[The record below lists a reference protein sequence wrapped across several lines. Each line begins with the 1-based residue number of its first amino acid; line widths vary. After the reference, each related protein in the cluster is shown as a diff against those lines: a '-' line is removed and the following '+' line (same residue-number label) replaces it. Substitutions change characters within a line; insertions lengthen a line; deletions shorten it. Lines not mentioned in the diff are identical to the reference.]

1 MTTGR
6 INQVPI
12 VRFPWRRHSVT
23 LQVYLATNPGKN
35 NTEPPGLPLFTGR
48 AAGDQGTFLSKFQ
61 ALLDQA
67 VYPGAFT
74 LLH

>member
-6 INQVPI
+6 INQAPI
-12 VRFPWRRHSVT
+12 VRFPWGPLGTTSVP
-23 LQVYLATNPGKN
+23 LYASPGKN

-74 LLH
+74 LIH